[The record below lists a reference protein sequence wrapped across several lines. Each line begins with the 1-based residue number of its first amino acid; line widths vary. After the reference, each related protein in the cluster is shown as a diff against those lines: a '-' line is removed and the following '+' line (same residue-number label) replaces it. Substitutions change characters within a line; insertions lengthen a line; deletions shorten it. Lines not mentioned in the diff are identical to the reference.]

1 MDTKR
6 LVIVAV
12 GGQGNLLASSVL
24 GEACLLAEV
33 PMRMSEIHGMA
44 QRGGVVESALIF
56 GDAQSPIISDGD
68 ADVLMGFEPAETLR
82 ALGKCNARSVV
93 ITNLAPLMPFTV
105 NIGMGVYPDLKKLQE
120 LIRAKTARLIA
131 FNAATLA
138 REAGN
143 VLSVNMVLLGA
154 LTQTGVLP
162 LTAEHVKSAMRR
174 KTKPAFL
181 DGNLKAFEMGV
192 AAARNSWCRS
202 RLRTCLSKTDIPC
215 RPARHKRANRGEDED
230 HGDQSTR
237 RQKDRPGVLG

>member
-1 MDTKR
+1 MMETKR
-6 LVIVAV
+6 LVMVAV

-24 GEACLLAEV
+24 GEAALLAGV
-33 PMRMSEIHGMA
+33 PMRMSEVHGMA

-56 GDAQSPIISDGD
+56 GTAHSTIIADGD

-82 ALGKCNARSVV
+82 AIAKCNRGTVV

-105 NIGMGVYPDLKKLQE
+105 NIGQGAYPDLKKLQD

-131 FNAATLA
+131 FNATALA

-162 LTAEHVKSAMRR
+162 LTVDHVKTAMQR
-174 KTKPAFL
+174 KTKQAFL
-181 DGNLKAFEMGV
+181 EANLKAFDLGF
-192 AAARNSWCRS
+192 AAAQQ
-202 RLRTCLSKTDIPC
+202 
-215 RPARHKRANRGEDED
+215 A
-230 HGDQSTR
+230 
-237 RQKDRPGVLG
+237 